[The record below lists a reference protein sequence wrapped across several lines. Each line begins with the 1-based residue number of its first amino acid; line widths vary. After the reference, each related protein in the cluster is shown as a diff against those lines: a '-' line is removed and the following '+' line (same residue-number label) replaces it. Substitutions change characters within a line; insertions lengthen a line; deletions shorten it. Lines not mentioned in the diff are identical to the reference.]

1 MKVMLN
7 DKDVSLESLVS
18 GYEGR
23 DLTEIGVHLPNMSS
37 YNHNYYKLPN
47 GTVVLL
53 QNDDD
58 GFNQVSV
65 KMPNGELKYVG
76 AQYDHDGRFMVGE
89 FY

>member
-1 MKVMLN
+1 MKVILN
-7 DKDVSLESLVS
+7 DHVVSPESLVS
-18 GYEGR
+18 DYEGQ
-23 DLTEIGVHLPNMSS
+23 DLTEIGVHLPNESS
-37 YNHNYYKLPN
+37 YNYNFYRLPN

-65 KMPNGELKYVG
+65 KTTNGELKYVG
-76 AQYDHDGRFMVGE
+76 AQYDQDGRFMIGE